1 VGPRTR
7 KALAGVIT
15 LVFLAVWLVVTL
27 GLAAYIPDHWR
38 PVFFAVAGTGW
49 GVPLFPLFTWAEHG
63 ALRRPR
69 A

>member
-7 KALAGVIT
+7 KAVASVAT
-15 LVFLAVWLVVTL
+15 LVFLLVWLLVAL
-27 GLAAYIPDHWR
+27 RLAAYVPDHWKAL
-38 PVFFAVAGTGW
+38 FFAVTGIGW

-63 ALRRPR
+63 RFRRPR